1 MLSNVE
7 KRVPVGITQCLNALN
22 AARSKSPRQGG
33 TVKNQ
38 PMQNQIRAVVPKERF
53 RSFDKA
59 LSQGPRSS
67 FQSAGAYPPL
77 LKCSWGRKGVG
88 LWGCGL

>member
-7 KRVPVGITQCLNALN
+7 KRVPVGITQCLNTLDT
-22 AARSKSPRQGG
+22 ARSKSPPQGG

-38 PMQNQIRAVVPKERF
+38 PMQNQIPAVVPKERF

-59 LSQGPRSS
+59 LLQGPRGS

-77 LKCSWGRKGVG
+77 LKCSWGAGGGVG
-88 LWGCGL
+88 L